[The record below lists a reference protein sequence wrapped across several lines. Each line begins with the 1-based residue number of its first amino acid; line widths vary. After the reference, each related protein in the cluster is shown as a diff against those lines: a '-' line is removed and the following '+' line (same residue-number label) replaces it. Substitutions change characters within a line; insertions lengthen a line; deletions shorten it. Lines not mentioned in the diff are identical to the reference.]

1 MTFAQN
7 VDYDLTKEKSRP
19 AVCSGG
25 GAWGEIIVN
34 GKKYFRERCARR
46 GICCDAWFKLGA
58 QSSVN
63 NGGYVYHCP
72 PELRKDGQ
80 RYAVNYVW
88 ERELYIAWN
97 VTSPD
102 AQGQTVFRLLQGA
115 LEGAEPE
122 SPAGRGEGGGAPR
135 LGKRDGVCLW
145 PRRGGCVFGRCDG
158 GRNRR
163 PRLKKEFGQENGR
176 FSVLG
181 EASIVHINGLY

>member
-58 QSSVN
+58 QNSVN

-102 AQGQTVFRLLQGA
+102 AACCKVRWRA
-115 LEGAEPE
+115 RSRIA
-122 SPAGRGEGGGAPR
+122 
-135 LGKRDGVCLW
+135 CW
-145 PRRGGCVFGRCDG
+145 PWRRRRGTAAGEKRRCMSLAET
-158 GRNRR
+158 RWM
-163 PRLKKEFGQENGR
+163 R
-176 FSVLG
+176 FWML
-181 EASIVHINGLY
+181 